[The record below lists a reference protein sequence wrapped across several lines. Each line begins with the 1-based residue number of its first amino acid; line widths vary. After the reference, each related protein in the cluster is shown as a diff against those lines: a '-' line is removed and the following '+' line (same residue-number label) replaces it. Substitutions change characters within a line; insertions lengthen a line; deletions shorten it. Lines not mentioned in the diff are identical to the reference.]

1 MRSPLSPKEGS
12 RSRQVLLARWL
23 LVLTGYVALGWLT
36 RTFAVPPG
44 YGIAFWPPAGWA
56 LAAVLL
62 WGWRMLP
69 AIFIAALITNSY
81 IAAVVPVTAA
91 WLQDGTTLLGIAF
104 GVSLQ
109 AWIAASLVRHYS
121 ISALRLETPRDV
133 LTLVALGGIVGS
145 LVSPTIAH
153 ISLWLGGYVRGD
165 AIWQN
170 WLAWWMGDA
179 VGVIVLAPV
188 LLLLAAVVRGE
199 SWRRLAVVGT
209 TMLTAVLALALLIN
223 QLIALQGE
231 ALDRELDTV
240 SNQALDALEVRVER
254 IELVLQSLER
264 FIVASEH
271 VSFSEFTEFASPLQ
285 KRVPGVRALQW
296 LPRVEHDRRHE
307 FIARGRNI
315 YGNDFDMVELD
326 QERLLPASERDVYF
340 PVLYTV
346 PLSGNRDAL
355 GYVINSNDERRDM
368 IERAILIDGAAVS
381 EVIGL
386 VQAIDRD
393 PAILVARPVR
403 KSGTV
408 MGVVAVVDEL
418 SELTKIIE
426 QVARPV
432 GVNYR
437 LVESTSERALFTR
450 SGSGVGETAGE
461 INSPYQVTVPFQLA
475 DREWEATFWFDRAEG
490 VVRVHSNIY
499 AVLVIGSLLVG
510 FIGILALLVTGDR
523 RVIEHMIT
531 EKTHALEQANQQ
543 LEALSGTD
551 PLTRIANRR
560 RLEEELDRE
569 WRRAAREQKPLTL
582 AMIDIDHFKRINDTY
597 GHLFGD
603 KCLRAV
609 ADTICN
615 QLHRP
620 GDLCGRYGGEEF
632 AIFFICGD
640 EAGALVVLER
650 IRKAVADLRISTGRF
665 DATDVQ
671 MTVSIG
677 AAQQVPPAGQRRD
690 WQHLMK
696 AADSALY
703 QAKHKGRNQVVMS
716 DQFRPSEADRANTDK
731 PDPEGE

>member
-1 MRSPLSPKEGS
+1 
-12 RSRQVLLARWL
+12 LARLL
-23 LVLTGYVALGWLT
+23 LVVIGYVALGWVT

-56 LAAVLL
+56 LAAVIL

-91 WLQDGTTLLGIAF
+91 WLRDGSTLAGIAF

-121 ISALRLETPRDV
+121 VSALRLETPRDV
-133 LTLVALGGIVGS
+133 LALVALGGIVGS

-153 ISLWLGGYVRGD
+153 ISLWLGGYVRGE

-179 VGVIVLAPV
+179 VGVIVLTPV

-199 SWRRLAVVGT
+199 SWRRITVVST
-209 TMLTAVLALALLIN
+209 TMLTAVLALALLIS

-231 ALDRELDTV
+231 ALKRELDTV
-240 SNQALDALEVRVER
+240 SNQALDALELRVGR

-271 VSFSEFTEFASPLQ
+271 VSFSEFAEFASPLQ
-285 KRVPGVRALQW
+285 KRIPGVRALQW
-296 LPRVEHDRRHE
+296 LPWVEHRKRHE

-315 YGNDFDMVELD
+315 YGNDFDMIEFSQGELR
-326 QERLLPASERDVYF
+326 QAAEQNVYF

-346 PLSGNRDAL
+346 PMSGNRDAL

-386 VQAIDRD
+386 VQAIDHD

-403 KSGTV
+403 KSGTIQ
-408 MGVVAVVDEL
+408 GVVTVADEL
-418 SELTKIIE
+418 SELTRIIE
-426 QVARPV
+426 QVAKPV
-432 GVNYR
+432 GANYR
-437 LVESTSERALFTR
+437 LVDRASGRTLFTR
-450 SGSGVGETAGE
+450 SGSGVGEAAGDVT
-461 INSPYQVTVPFQLA
+461 SPYRVMVPFQVA
-475 DREWEATFWFDRAEG
+475 DRLWEATFWFSRAEG
-490 VVRVHSNIY
+490 VARVHSNIY

-523 RVIEHMIT
+523 RVIEHMIA

-560 RLEEELDRE
+560 RLEEDLDKE

-582 AMIDIDHFKRINDTY
+582 AMIDIDHFKRINDAY

-632 AIFFICGD
+632 AVFFICGD

-665 DATDVQ
+665 DPTDVY
-671 MTVSIG
+671 MTISIG

-703 QAKHKGRNQVVMS
+703 QAKRKGRNQVVMS
-716 DQFRPSEADRANTDK
+716 DLFRPADVGRVDTDR
-731 PDPEGE
+731 PDPDRK